1 MSDKLQPQAQNG
13 MMPAAPGATN
23 NIGSIDTFVANA
35 TQVQNNYIFGGG
47 GMPTAGAVP
56 NFGAP
61 PKTDT
66 GYYNLFVLDADAFV
80 QGGFRVQRI
89 DALQDTDL
97 DVVKKL
103 TSLGERE
110 LSCIRSYP
118 TVVALRNAQYGTTA
132 PGSVLYYGFINS
144 VQMSETSVIF
154 GFTKLHDISQ
164 DIFVDNAAV
173 FGIGKACAYNEF
185 DHPHWAVKH
194 INVVEALRNQ
204 GVQVIVFSY

>member
-1 MSDKLQPQAQNG
+1 MSDKLQLQPQTG
-13 MMPAAPGATN
+13 MMPATPGATN

-35 TQVQNNYIFGGG
+35 NQVQNNYIFGGG
-47 GMPTAGAVP
+47 GMPAAGAVP

-61 PKTDT
+61 SKMDT
-66 GYYNLFVLDADAFV
+66 EYYNLFVLDTEAWV
-80 QGGFRVQRI
+80 QGGFRVQKV
-89 DALQDTDL
+89 DALKDTEPDI
-97 DVVKKL
+97 VKNL

-118 TVVALRNAQYGTTA
+118 TIVAMRNARYGTTV
-132 PGSVLYYGFINS
+132 PGSILYYGFINS
-144 VQMSETSVIF
+144 IQMSETSVIF

-164 DIFVDNAAV
+164 AIFIDNAAA

-194 INVVEALRNQ
+194 INIVDALRNQ

>member
-1 MSDKLQPQAQNG
+1 MSDKLQPQPQNG
-13 MMPAAPGATN
+13 IMSAAPGTTN

-35 TQVQNNYIFGGG
+35 NQVQNNYIFGGA
-47 GMPTAGAVP
+47 GMPTAGATP

-61 PKTDT
+61 PKMDT
-66 GYYNLFVLDADAFV
+66 GYYNLFVIDSDAFF
-80 QGGFRVQRI
+80 QGGFRVQKV
-89 DALQDTDL
+89 DALKDTEP
-97 DVVKKL
+97 DVVKNL
-103 TSLGERE
+103 TSLDERE

-118 TVVALRNAQYGTTA
+118 TIVAMRNAQYGTTA
-132 PGSVLYYGFINS
+132 PGSILYYGFINS
-144 VQMSETSVIF
+144 IQISETSVIF

>member
-1 MSDKLQPQAQNG
+1 MSDKLQPQPQNG
-13 MMPAAPGATN
+13 IMLAAPGATN

-35 TQVQNNYIFGGG
+35 NQVQNNYIFGGG
-47 GMPTAGAVP
+47 MPTAGAMP
-56 NFGAP
+56 NLGAP
-61 PKTDT
+61 PRMDT
-66 GYYNLFVLDADAFV
+66 EYYNLFVLDAEAWV
-80 QGGFRVQRI
+80 QSGFRVQKV
-89 DALQDTDL
+89 DALKDTEPDI
-97 DVVKKL
+97 VKNL

-118 TVVALRNAQYGTTA
+118 TIVAMRNAQYGTTA
-132 PGSVLYYGFINS
+132 PGSILYYGFINS
-144 VQMSETSVIF
+144 IQKCETSVIF

-164 DIFVDNAAV
+164 AIFVDNAVA

-194 INVVEALRNQ
+194 INVVDALRNQ

>member
-1 MSDKLQPQAQNG
+1 MSDKLLPQPQNG
-13 MMPAAPGATN
+13 IMPTAPGATN
-23 NIGSIDTFVANA
+23 NIGSIDTFVASAN
-35 TQVQNNYIFGGG
+35 QVQNNYIFGGSG
-47 GMPTAGAVP
+47 IPTAGAMP

-61 PKTDT
+61 SKMDT
-66 GYYNLFVLDADAFV
+66 GYYNLFVLDAEAWV
-80 QGGFRVQRI
+80 QGGFRVQKV
-89 DALQDTDL
+89 DALKDTEP
-97 DVVKKL
+97 DVVKNL
-103 TSLGERE
+103 TSLDERE

-118 TVVALRNAQYGTTA
+118 TIVAMRNAQYGTTA
-132 PGSVLYYGFINS
+132 PGSILYYGFINS
-144 VQMSETSVIF
+144 IQISETSVIF